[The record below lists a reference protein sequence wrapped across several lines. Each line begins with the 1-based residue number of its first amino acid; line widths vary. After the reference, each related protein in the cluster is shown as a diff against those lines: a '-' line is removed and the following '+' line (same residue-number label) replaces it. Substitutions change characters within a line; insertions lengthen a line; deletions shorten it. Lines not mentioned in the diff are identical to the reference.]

1 MRITLEFDGLEE
13 AEDARTAIDGYR
25 WKLAMQDLDRLLRST
40 TKHGASLVLHNEQA
54 TKPECEI
61 ADKLREEIRRILEEY
76 TLNLD

>member
-1 MRITLEFDGLEE
+1 MKITLEFDGLEE

-25 WKLAMQDLDRLLRST
+25 WKLAMQDLDRILRST
-40 TKHGASLVLHNEQA
+40 TKHDASLLKHNEQA
-54 TKPECEI
+54 TKPEFEI

>member
-1 MRITLEFDGLEE
+1 MKITLEFDGLEE

-25 WKLAMQDLDRLLRST
+25 WKLAMHDLDRLLRST
-40 TKHGASLVLHNEQA
+40 TKHDASLLKHNEQA
-54 TKPECEI
+54 TKPEFEI